1 MVSVAPLAGGIYSA
15 AESRILSRGFEC
27 CVSLSSSWFCALGAL
42 NRGRGTRWTVFLLA
56 PGVDDYSVMFP
67 CLKCSGNLGFNRLHL
82 N

>member
-15 AESRILSRGFEC
+15 AESRILSHGFEC